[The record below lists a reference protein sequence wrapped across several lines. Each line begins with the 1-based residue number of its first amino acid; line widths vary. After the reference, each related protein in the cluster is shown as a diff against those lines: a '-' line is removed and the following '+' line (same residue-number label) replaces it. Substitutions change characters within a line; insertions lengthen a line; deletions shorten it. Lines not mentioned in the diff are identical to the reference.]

1 MSAVC
6 VVGVQ
11 WGDEGKGKVIDV
23 LAEGVDFVV
32 RYQGGNNAGH
42 TVVVDGE
49 TFVLHLVPS
58 GILRPGTV
66 NVIGNGVVIDPVQL
80 FHEIDELERRGV
92 RVEANLRVSA
102 RAHLILPYHRVLDAR
117 AERWKGAGRIGTTG
131 RGIGPAYADKA
142 ARTGLRVA
150 DLLDRDRLGTRLRAA
165 LAEKNEVLGKVY
177 GEPEIPFESVF
188 ETYAALGERM
198 RPFACDA
205 GELLRRAHREGRKIL
220 FEGAQGTML
229 DLDAGTYPY
238 VTSSSTGC
246 WGIAGG
252 TGFPP
257 RWIREVVGIAK
268 AYCTRVGEG
277 PFPTELAPPLGDRL
291 REQGREY
298 GATTGRPRRC
308 GWFDL
313 LAGRYAIELNGVDR
327 IALTNLD
334 VLRGFDPIRVAVAYR
349 CDGGFVEAFPAAR
362 ADLGGCEPLY
372 RDFPGFEGDISGV
385 TDFARLPQ
393 AARAYVDFLE
403 GALGVPISVVSVG
416 PDRGQVIPRGERT
429 AGREGR

>member
-23 LAEGVDFVV
+23 LAKGVDFVV

-42 TVVVDGE
+42 TVVVGGE

-58 GILRPGTV
+58 GVLRPGTV
-66 NVIGNGVVIDPVQL
+66 NVIGNGVVVDPVQL
-80 FHEIDELERRGV
+80 FREIDGLERRGV
-92 RVEANLRVSA
+92 RVAECLRVSA
-102 RAHLILPYHRVLDAR
+102 RAHLILPYHRTLDAG

-150 DLLDRDRLGTRLRAA
+150 DLLDRERFATRLRAA
-165 LAEKNEVLGKVY
+165 LAEKNEVLAKVY
-177 GEPEIPFESVF
+177 GEPPLSFESTF
-188 ETYAALGERM
+188 ETYAALAERM
-198 RPFACDA
+198 VPFVCDA
-205 GELLRRAHREGRKIL
+205 GDLLRRAHREGRKIL
-220 FEGAQGTML
+220 YEGAQGTML
-229 DLDAGTYPY
+229 DLDAGTSPY

-246 WGIAGG
+246 WGVAGG

-257 RWIREVVGIAK
+257 RRIDEVVGIAK

-277 PFPTELAPPLGDRL
+277 PFPSELPGDLGDLL
-291 REQGREY
+291 RERGKEY

-313 LAGRYAIELNGVDR
+313 LAARYAIELNGVDR
-327 IALTNLD
+327 LAVTNVD
-334 VLRGFDPIRVAVAYR
+334 VLSGFDPIRVAVGYR
-349 CDGGFVEAFPAAR
+349 CGGRVLESFPADR
-362 ADLGGCEPLY
+362 ADLDGCAPVF
-372 RDFPGFEGDISGV
+372 RDFRGFREEITAV
-385 TDFARLPQ
+385 TAFDRLPQ
-393 AARAYVDFLE
+393 EARTYVEFLE
-403 GALGVPISVVSVG
+403 GALGVPIPVVSVG
-416 PDRGQVIPRGERT
+416 PGREQVIRRDPGKGAR
-429 AGREGR
+429 

>member
-23 LAEGVDFVV
+23 LAKGVDFVV

-42 TVVVDGE
+42 TVVVGGE

-58 GILRPGTV
+58 GVLRPGTV
-66 NVIGNGVVIDPVQL
+66 NVIGNGVVVDPVQL
-80 FHEIDELERRGV
+80 FREIDGLERRGL
-92 RVEANLRVSA
+92 RVAECLRVSA
-102 RAHLILPYHRVLDAR
+102 RAHLILPYHRVLDSG

-150 DLLDRDRLGTRLRAA
+150 DLLDRERFSTRLRAA
-165 LAEKNEVLGKVY
+165 LAEKNEVLAKVY
-177 GEPEIPFESVF
+177 GEAPLSFESTF
-188 ETYAALGERM
+188 ETYAALAERM
-198 RPFACDA
+198 APFVCDA
-205 GELLRRAHREGRKIL
+205 GELLRRAHREGKKIL

-246 WGIAGG
+246 WGVAGG

-257 RWIREVVGIAK
+257 RRIDEVVGIAK

-277 PFPTELAPPLGDRL
+277 PFPSELPGDLGDLL
-291 REQGREY
+291 RERGKEY

-313 LAGRYAIELNGVDR
+313 LAARYAIELNGVDR
-327 IALTNLD
+327 LAVTNLD
-334 VLRGFDPIRVAVAYR
+334 VLCGFDPIRVAFGYR
-349 CDGGFVEAFPAAR
+349 CGGRVLESFPADR
-362 ADLGGCEPLY
+362 ADLEGCAPVW
-372 RDFPGFEGDISGV
+372 RDFRGFREEITAV
-385 TDFARLPQ
+385 TAFDRLPEE
-393 AARAYVDFLE
+393 ARTYVEFLE
-403 GALGVPISVVSVG
+403 AALGVPVPVVSVG
-416 PDRGQVIPRGERT
+416 PGREQVIRRDPGRG
-429 AGREGR
+429 AH